1 MIRLHRK
8 RHALSILLL
17 VAVLEVCFARV
28 ASSQTQPGQGGA
40 YQQAPGEVMAPYE
53 SGTASTRP
61 GSQSPFLGSV
71 PSGKATPEVLQLSLK
86 DAIERG
92 LKQNLGLL
100 IGEQGT
106 RSARGQRWTALSDLL
121 PNVTTRTT
129 ETIQQI
135 DLAAFGISVPGV
147 PKIVGPFSVFETR
160 AFLSQP
166 VLDFKA
172 LETARAARENV
183 KAADYSYKDAR
194 DLVVLV
200 VGNAYLLANA
210 DAARVDAAQAQVKTA
225 QSLYQKA
232 RDLLKAGLTPGI
244 DQLRAQVELQTRQ
257 QQLIAVQNEYAKQKL
272 NLARATGL
280 PVGQEFV
287 LTDNI
292 PYAPLESVKLEGA
305 VARAYSSRS
314 DYQEAL
320 ARIRVAERARKA
332 ATAERLPSLAF
343 NADYGDIGIAP
354 GVSHGTLTVAGTLK
368 IPIFQGG
375 KVRGDVLQ
383 ADAILKQRQSE
394 LEDLRARID
403 YQVRTALMDLRTA
416 AEQVSVAKS
425 SLELA
430 NATVTQAQ
438 DRFAAGVVDN
448 LEVVEAQESV
458 ANANEAY
465 ISSLYA
471 HNIAKVLLARAMGVA
486 QEAVSQFLGSR

>member
-1 MIRLHRK
+1 MISHLRTLLILVG
-8 RHALSILLL
+8 LS
-17 VAVLEVCFARV
+17 VLETCFGGL
-28 ASSQTQPGQGGA
+28 ASAQTPPGQGGA
-40 YQQAPGEVMAPYE
+40 FQGAQNEVVAPSE
-53 SGTASTRP
+53 SATASTRP

-71 PSGKATPEVLQLSLK
+71 PSGKASPEVLQLSLK

-106 RSARGQRWTALSDLL
+106 RSARGERWKALSDLL

-129 ETIQQI
+129 ETVQQI

-147 PKIVGPFSVFETR
+147 PKIVGPFSVFDTR

-194 DLVVLV
+194 DMVVLV

-210 DAARVDAAQAQVKTA
+210 DAARVEATQAQVKTA

-232 RDLLKAGLTPGI
+232 RDMLKAGLTPGI

-257 QQLIAVQNEYAKQKL
+257 QQLISIQNEYAKQKL
-272 NLARATGL
+272 NVARAIGL

-287 LTDNI
+287 LTDKM
-292 PYAPLESVKLEGA
+292 PYAPLESIKLEET
-305 VARAYSSRS
+305 VARAYRSRS

-320 ARIRVAERARKA
+320 ARVRAAGRARKA

-354 GVSHGTLTVAGTLK
+354 GVSHGTFTVAGSLE
-368 IPIFQGG
+368 IPVFQGG
-375 KVRGDVLQ
+375 KVRGDVLR
-383 ADAILKQRQSE
+383 ADAMLRQRESE

-430 NATVTQAQ
+430 NQTVTQAQ

-448 LEVVEAQESV
+448 LEVVQAQESV

-471 HNIAKVLLARAMGVA
+471 HNVAKVLLARAMGVA

>member
-1 MIRLHRK
+1 MFVA
-8 RHALSILLL
+8 ALGF
-17 VAVLEVCFARV
+17 CFARV

-40 YQQAPGEVMAPYE
+40 YQEAPSEAMAPYE

-106 RSARGQRWTALSDLL
+106 RSARGERWKALSDLL

-129 ETIQQI
+129 ETVQQI

-147 PKIVGPFSVFETR
+147 PKIVGPFSVFDTR

-210 DAARVDAAQAQVKTA
+210 DAARVEATQAQVKTA

-232 RDLLKAGLTPGI
+232 RDMLKAGLTPGI

-257 QQLIAVQNEYAKQKL
+257 QQLISIQNEYAKQKL
-272 NLARATGL
+272 NVARAIGL

-287 LTDNI
+287 LTDKM
-292 PYAPLESVKLEGA
+292 PYAPLESIKLEET

-320 ARIRVAERARKA
+320 ARVRAAGRARKA

-354 GVSHGTLTVAGTLK
+354 GVSHGTFTVAGSLE
-368 IPIFQGG
+368 IPVFQGG
-375 KVRGDVLQ
+375 KVRGDVLR
-383 ADAILKQRQSE
+383 ADAMLRQRESE

-430 NATVTQAQ
+430 NQTVTQAQ

-448 LEVVEAQESV
+448 LEVVQAQESV

-471 HNIAKVLLARAMGVA
+471 HNVAKVLLARAMGVA